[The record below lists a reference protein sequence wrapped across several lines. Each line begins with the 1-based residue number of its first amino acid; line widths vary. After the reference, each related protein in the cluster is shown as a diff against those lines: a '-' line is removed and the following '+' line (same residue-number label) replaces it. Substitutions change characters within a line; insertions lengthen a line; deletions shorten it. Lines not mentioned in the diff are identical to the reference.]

1 MKFDLSFKFTKEIC
15 YIKND
20 GCIDIEWT
28 FTSRNTENVAL
39 MFECVPKDHRQ
50 TLV

>member
-15 YIKND
+15 HIKND
-20 GCIDIEWT
+20 ACIDIEWT
-28 FTSRNTENVAL
+28 LTSWNIENVAL
-39 MFECVPKDHRQ
+39 MFECVPKDHCQ